1 MPAPQAVVLGCSAGG
16 LAALETVLAQLD
28 PALPQALIVCCHT
41 GSSDVG
47 LFCELL
53 ALHSALP
60 VAEAAERHPA
70 RGGVVHVAPSGYHLL
85 LETDHRFSLSI
96 DPKVCYSRPAID
108 VLFASAAAAYRERLV
123 GVLMTGA
130 NHDGASGLAEI
141 RRRGG
146 IAVVQDPQDAEA
158 PSMPQ
163 AALDLAGADHC
174 LPLQQIGPLLNRL
187 CLP

>member
-1 MPAPQAVVLGCSAGG
+1 MPVPQAVVLGCSAGG
-16 LAALETVLAQLD
+16 LNALEVVLAQLD

-41 GSSDVG
+41 GSSDVDM
-47 LFCELL
+47 FCELL
-53 ALHSALP
+53 ALHSTLP
-60 VAEAAERHPA
+60 VSEAVERHPA
-70 RGGVVHVAPSGYHLL
+70 LGGTVHVAPSGYHLL
-85 LETDHRFSLSI
+85 VEADHRFSLSI

-141 RRRGG
+141 RRHGG
-146 IAVVQDPQDAEA
+146 IAVVQDPRDAEA

-174 LPLQQIGPLLNRL
+174 VTLHEIGPLLNRL